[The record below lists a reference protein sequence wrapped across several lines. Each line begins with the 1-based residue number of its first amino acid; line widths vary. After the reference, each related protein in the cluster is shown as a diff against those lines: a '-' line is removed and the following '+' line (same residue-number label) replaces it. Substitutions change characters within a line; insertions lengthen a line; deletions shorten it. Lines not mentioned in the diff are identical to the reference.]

1 MLTAP
6 IPTDPAVAERVARLD
21 LPFNRY
27 GIDPYGVDQAE
38 LGRFF
43 TALQWLSTKY
53 FHVDPY
59 GLEHVPPSGPAM
71 LVGNHSGGVAI
82 DGAMILATCFF
93 RLDPPRLAQGMA
105 DKFISKIP
113 GASQVSARVGQFT
126 GLPEHAE
133 RLLRD
138 DRLLMVFP
146 EGARGTAKLAHEADS
161 LVRFGTGF
169 VRLALKTGAPIVPTA
184 FLGGGDAL
192 PTIANLRGLGKLLGM
207 PYVPVPRYLLPVPR
221 PTTFQLLFGA
231 PMRLE
236 GTGDEDDATIAGQ
249 VHRVRERIAWLIEQ
263 GRALRDGYLPAD
275 ELELG
280 A

>member
-1 MLTAP
+1 MQWRSRDGAPRCEHPRTRRAHPVPGRLTSRATTSKSDRP
-6 IPTDPAVAERVARLD
+6 LGCALRTRALLATTPSHLSARTAERVARLD

-146 EGARGTAKLAHEADS
+146 EGARGTAKLAHEAD
-161 LVRFGTGF
+161 
-169 VRLALKTGAPIVPTA
+169 
-184 FLGGGDAL
+184 
-192 PTIANLRGLGKLLGM
+192 
-207 PYVPVPRYLLPVPR
+207 
-221 PTTFQLLFGA
+221 
-231 PMRLE
+231 
-236 GTGDEDDATIAGQ
+236 
-249 VHRVRERIAWLIEQ
+249 
-263 GRALRDGYLPAD
+263 
-275 ELELG
+275 
-280 A
+280 